1 MIGACLCATAQA
13 QPEPRSTRDWHE
25 VEVVVFRHRGP
36 AGGEQVVRFEPRTY
50 PRGMLALQTPPPL
63 PAEAGSAPTALCVA
77 AGEGAW
83 APPETGPAP
92 FPPAWLWLGKLLPP
106 APAQAETP
114 REAPGAAAAREAE
127 GDGASP
133 RPANGPEDLAALAPS
148 PMQRRLQ
155 WSEENLALANSVS
168 RMRGSGRFEVLA
180 HGRWLQATPP
190 SRRPRPV
197 LVQFGARRP
206 GGAYAVEGTIS
217 VSRGRYI
224 DLDVALMAPESPAG
238 TAWQLRRDGYA
249 LLDQA
254 RRLRPG
260 ETHYLDHPRFGAV
273 VRVSRL
279 TPP

>member
-1 MIGACLCATAQA
+1 MLGACLCATAQA
-13 QPEPRSTRDWHE
+13 QPEPRPTRDWHE
-25 VEVVVFRHRGP
+25 VEVAVFRHRGP
-36 AGGEQVVRFEPRTY
+36 TGGEQVVRFEPRAY
-50 PRGMLALQTPPPL
+50 PRGMLALQRPPPL
-63 PAEAGSAPTALCVA
+63 PAEAGSAPAVLCVA
-77 AGEGAW
+77 APESAW

-92 FPPAWLWLGKLLPP
+92 FPPAWLWLGRLV
-106 APAQAETP
+106 APTQ
-114 REAPGAAAAREAE
+114 EAG
-127 GDGASP
+127 GDGALP
-133 RPANGPEDLAALAPS
+133 RPANGPEDVAALGPS

-155 WSEENLALANSVS
+155 WSEEDLALANSVS

-197 LVQFGARRP
+197 LVQFGERRP

-217 VSRGRYI
+217 VSKGRYI
-224 DLDVALMAPESPAG
+224 DLNVTLMAPELPAAG
-238 TAWQLRRDGYA
+238 MAWQLRRDGYA

-273 VRVSRL
+273 VRVSKL